1 MSSVGNWTKKAES
14 NLTVLANDRKTPAIV
29 RLVNVRQAPVNVRW
43 ANDHPDLQTCALG
56 LHLTRQARWTT

>member
-14 NLTVLANDRKTPAIV
+14 NLTVLVNDRRTPVIV

-43 ANDHPDLQTCALG
+43 ANDHPDLRTCALG